1 MLGVEQHNWFI
12 ETLTKTDAT
21 WKAWANEVFFV
32 PLWRSD
38 SDDEEFAR
46 DFDKWDSYTHER
58 AEIIEQLQRN
68 DVENFVT
75 LTGDMHNY
83 LVAYILNEWES
94 VENRTPITPDEDRV
108 GIEFMTPALTGESDP
123 SDFWSF
129 EERTTDESASPA
141 LTSEKHQEVM
151 LEGNPHLEFF
161 KSKYNGYS
169 VLEFTP
175 DTCTWSTYAVDD
187 TVNEADAA
195 EGLLRKYELPAGE
208 VELTELEA
216 NDSPLPEDEA
226 GI

>member
-1 MLGVEQHNWFI
+1 
-12 ETLTKTDAT
+12 
-21 WKAWANEVFFV
+21 
-32 PLWRSD
+32 
-38 SDDEEFAR
+38 
-46 DFDKWDSYTHER
+46 
-58 AEIIEQLQRN
+58 
-68 DVENFVT
+68 
-75 LTGDMHNY
+75 MHNY

-169 VLEFTP
+169 ALEFTP